1 MAPYTDDQTKK
12 ELFHDVEEL
21 SSDYDSDRHSSRE
34 DLPLF
39 EAKPGQQNILDRA
52 LVYSK
57 ELIAGGEFPV
67 HASVDVTS
75 ILIGRT

>member
-1 MAPYTDDQTKK
+1 MAPYTDNQTKK

-21 SSDYDSDRHSSRE
+21 SSDYDSDRHSSSRE

-39 EAKPGQQNILDRA
+39 EAKSGQENTLERA

-57 ELIAGGEFPV
+57 DLIAKGGSFPK
-67 HASVDVTS
+67 TS
-75 ILIGRT
+75 I